1 MRPRLAGFR
10 RRYGRARTGVN
21 INGAL
26 LLAVRVVRLENVR
39 IGRVQ
44 DFPSRVTNAENVDL
58 DGLVCEGRG
67 KVETPWD
74 KDFDPTAVR
83 AVGK

>member
-1 MRPRLAGFR
+1 MIPCVETLGMRGGSVTLSLAL
-10 RRYGRARTGVN
+10 YNLCLT
-21 INGAL
+21 L
-26 LLAVRVVRLENVR
+26 QKPR